1 MAGTRGTPRLISPA
15 CWEVRAIADL
25 VVVGA
30 GPAGVAAALAG
41 RRAGAQVVLI
51 ERGLLGGT
59 CVHAGCIPSAAYHAS
74 AALLQDLRAA
84 GPLGVRVESATL
96 DWERAQAW
104 ASAASE
110 TVAATV
116 RNRLSYADVRVEV
129 RVASIGAGGVDGYE
143 GVPAVVAVGAR
154 SVAPE
159 GMISND
165 AVMGLPQPPKTLTV
179 MGAAR
184 FSLEWADLF
193 ATAGSKVT
201 VVVPGERPLPD
212 EDADMA
218 GFLQLQLEERGVV
231 FTSEWPDTPAEVAL
245 SADTREPNLP
255 GMEVDASCQTRLP
268 GVWGAGDVTGPRWLS
283 NRARAQG
290 EAAAANALG
299 GSVRVRE
306 ERLPRSVNTHP
317 ELAAV
322 GLTETEAAA
331 RGIEVAVGF
340 ADLATSARAI
350 TLHRTAGALK
360 LVVDPEFGEILGAHM
375 IGVGASEV
383 IAQVAVAMH
392 LEADYR
398 DLVRVAH
405 VHPTLAELVT
415 DAAASI

>member
-1 MAGTRGTPRLISPA
+1 M
-15 CWEVRAIADL
+15 ADL

-41 RRAGAQVVLI
+41 RRAGAQVVLV

-59 CVHAGCIPSAAYHAS
+59 CVHAGCIPSAAYHTS
-74 AALLQDLRAA
+74 TALLQDLREAA
-84 GPLGVRVESATL
+84 TLGVRAERAAL
-96 DWERAQAW
+96 DWEQVQAW
-104 ASAASE
+104 ASSASE
-110 TVAATV
+110 AVAATV
-116 RNRLSYADVRVEV
+116 RNRLSYAGVRVEE
-129 RVASIGAGGVDGYE
+129 RVASVGAGGVDGYE

-165 AVMGLPQPPKTLTV
+165 AVMGLPRPPRTLVV

-218 GFLQLQLEERGVV
+218 GFLQLQLEERGIV
-231 FTSEWPDTPAEVAL
+231 FTSERPDAPVEAVL
-245 SADTREPNLP
+245 SADTRTPNLP
-255 GMEVDASCQTRLP
+255 DMEVDATCRTRLP
-268 GVWGAGDVTGPRWLS
+268 GVWAAGDVSGPRWLS

-290 EAAAANALG
+290 EAAATNALG

-306 ERLPRSVNTHP
+306 ERLARSVNTRP

-331 RGIEVAVGF
+331 RGIAVAVGF

-360 LVVDPEFGEILGAHM
+360 LVVDQEFGEILGAHM

-383 IAQVAVAMH
+383 IAQVAVAMQ
-392 LEADYR
+392 LEAGYR

-405 VHPTLAELVT
+405 VHPTLAELVVE
-415 DAAASI
+415 AAASID

>member
-1 MAGTRGTPRLISPA
+1 M
-15 CWEVRAIADL
+15 ADL

-30 GPAGVAAALAG
+30 GPAGVAAALAA
-41 RRAGAQVVLI
+41 RRAGAQVVLV
-51 ERGLLGGT
+51 ERGVPGGI

-74 AALLQDLRAA
+74 AALLQDLRGAA
-84 GPLGVRVESATL
+84 ALGVRAEPAAL
-96 DWERAQAW
+96 DWERVQVW
-104 ASAASE
+104 TSSASE
-110 TVAATV
+110 AVAATV
-116 RNRLSYADVRVEV
+116 RNRLSYADVRVEE
-129 RVASIGAGGVDGYE
+129 RVASVGAGGVDGYK

-154 SVAPE
+154 SVAPA

-165 AVMGLPQPPKTLTV
+165 AVMGLPQPPRSLLV
-179 MGAAR
+179 MGASR

-193 ATAGSKVT
+193 AAVGSKVT
-201 VVVPGERPLPD
+201 IVVSGERPLPE
-212 EDADMA
+212 EDADLA

-231 FTSEWPDTPAEVAL
+231 FTNEALDAPAEVVL

-255 GMEVDASCQTRLP
+255 GMEVDATCRTMLP
-268 GVWGAGDVTGPRWLS
+268 GVWAAGDVTGPRWLS

-299 GSVRVRE
+299 GSVRLRE
-306 ERLPRSVNTHP
+306 ERLPRSVNTRP

-322 GLTETEAAA
+322 GLTEAEAAA
-331 RGIEVAVGF
+331 RGIAVAVGF

-350 TLHRTAGALK
+350 TMHRAAGALK
-360 LVVDPEFGEILGAHM
+360 LVVDPEFGEILGGHM

-383 IAQVAVAMH
+383 IAQVALAMQ

-398 DLVRVAH
+398 DLTRVAH

>member
-1 MAGTRGTPRLISPA
+1 M
-15 CWEVRAIADL
+15 ADL

-41 RRAGAQVVLI
+41 RRAGAQVVLV

-59 CVHAGCIPSAAYHAS
+59 CVHAGCIPSAAYHTS
-74 AALLQDLRAA
+74 TALLQDLREAA
-84 GPLGVRVESATL
+84 TLGVRAERAAL
-96 DWERAQAW
+96 DWEQVQAW
-104 ASAASE
+104 ASSASE
-110 TVAATV
+110 AVAATV
-116 RNRLSYADVRVEV
+116 RNRLSYAGVRVEE
-129 RVASIGAGGVDGYE
+129 RVASVGAGGVDGYE

-165 AVMGLPQPPKTLTV
+165 AVMGLPRPPRTLVV

-218 GFLQLQLEERGVV
+218 GFLQLQLEERGIV
-231 FTSEWPDTPAEVAL
+231 FTSERPDAPVEAVL
-245 SADTREPNLP
+245 SADTRTPNLP
-255 GMEVDASCQTRLP
+255 DMEVDATCRTRLP
-268 GVWGAGDVTGPRWLS
+268 GVWAAGDVSGPRWLS

-290 EAAAANALG
+290 EAAATNALG

-331 RGIEVAVGF
+331 RGIAVAVGF

-360 LVVDPEFGEILGAHM
+360 LVVDQEFGEILGAHM

-383 IAQVAVAMH
+383 IAQVAVAMQ
-392 LEADYR
+392 LEAGYR

-405 VHPTLAELVT
+405 VHPTLAELVVE
-415 DAAASI
+415 AAASID

>member
-1 MAGTRGTPRLISPA
+1 MAGGRGTPQLISQA
-15 CWEVRAIADL
+15 LREVEAIADL

-41 RRAGAQVVLI
+41 RRAGAQVVLV

-74 AALLQDLRAA
+74 TALLQDLRESAA
-84 GPLGVRVESATL
+84 LGVRAERAAL
-96 DWERAQAW
+96 DWERVQTW
-104 ASAASE
+104 ASSASE
-110 TVAATV
+110 AVAATV
-116 RNRLSYADVRVEV
+116 RNRLNYADVRLEE
-129 RVASIGAGGVDGYE
+129 RVASVGAGGVDGYE

-165 AVMGLPQPPKTLTV
+165 AVMALPRPPRTLLV
-179 MGAAR
+179 MGASR

-201 VVVPGERPLPD
+201 VVVPGERPLPE

-218 GFLQLQLEERGVV
+218 GFLQLQLEERGIV
-231 FTSEWPDTPAEVAL
+231 FTSERTDVPAEMVL

-255 GMEVDASCQTRLP
+255 GMEVDATCQTKLP
-268 GVWGAGDVTGPRWLS
+268 GVWAAGDVTGLRWLS

-306 ERLPRSVNTHP
+306 ERLPRSVNTRP

-331 RGIEVAVGF
+331 RGIAVAVGF
-340 ADLATSARAI
+340 ADLATNARAI

-383 IAQVAVAMH
+383 IAQVAAAMQ

-398 DLVRVAH
+398 DLLRVAH

>member
-1 MAGTRGTPRLISPA
+1 V
-15 CWEVRAIADL
+15 EAIADL

-41 RRAGAQVVLI
+41 RRSGAEVVLV

-59 CVHAGCIPSAAYHAS
+59 CVHAGCIPSAAYHTS
-74 AALLQDLRAA
+74 TALLQELRA
-84 GPLGVRVESATL
+84 GPALGVRAELATL
-96 DWERAQAW
+96 DWEQVQAW
-104 ASAASE
+104 TSSASE
-110 TVAATV
+110 AVATTV
-116 RNRLSYADVRVEV
+116 RNRLSWADVRVEE
-129 RVASIGAGGVDGYE
+129 RVAAVGAGGVDGYE

-154 SVAPE
+154 SVAPD

-165 AVMGLPQPPKTLTV
+165 AVMGLPRPPRTLLV
-179 MGAAR
+179 MGASR

-193 ATAGSKVT
+193 AAAGSEVT
-201 VVVPGERPLPD
+201 VVVPGERLLPE
-212 EDADMA
+212 EDADLA
-218 GFLQLQLEERGVV
+218 GFLQLQLEERGIA
-231 FTSEWPDTPAEVAL
+231 FTSQPPDSPAEVVL

-255 GMEVDASCQTRLP
+255 GMEVDATCQTGLP
-268 GVWGAGDVTGPRWLS
+268 RVWAAGDVTGPRWLS

-290 EAAAANALG
+290 EAAATNALG

-306 ERLPRSVNTHP
+306 ERLPRSVNTRP

-331 RGIEVAVGF
+331 RGIAVAVGF

-350 TLHRTAGALK
+350 TLHRAAGALK
-360 LVVDPEFGEILGAHM
+360 LVVDPELGEILGAHM
-375 IGVGASEV
+375 VGVGASEV
-383 IAQVAVAMH
+383 IAQVALAMQ